1 MNTTDTEHCFGGPWT
16 ELKLKVLRD
25 YLHFYTQALKNQP
38 FKISYIDAFA
48 GTGERT
54 VNDTHQSCLFVSERR
69 LRGSAQIALELERPF
84 DRYIFI
90 EQHQR
95 RFEVLDTLRQRYS
108 DRQIEC
114 LQGDANHELL
124 SLCTQTRWSQQ
135 RAVLF
140 LDPYGL
146 SVEWATLQSIAQTQ
160 AIDLW
165 YLFSLSGLFRQTA
178 HDFEKVDPLGAERVD
193 LVLGTHDWRT
203 AFYAPLAQDQ
213 SDLFSEPKEPGL
225 RRQANVDA
233 IEAFVGDRLRAA
245 GFAKVAEPLRLH
257 LRKNA
262 PLYSLFFCV
271 SNPNPKAVELSM
283 RAANHILKAARR

>member
-16 ELKLKVLRD
+16 ELKLKVLQK
-25 YLHFYTQALKNQP
+25 YLHFYTQALKHQP
-38 FKISYIDAFA
+38 FKLLYIDAFA

-54 VNDTHQSCLFVSERR
+54 VNNDQSSLFVSERR
-69 LRGSAQIALELERPF
+69 LRGSAQIALELKRPF

-114 LQGDANHELL
+114 LRGDANRELL
-124 SLCTQTRWSQQ
+124 KLCQASWHRQ

-146 SVEWATLQSIAQTQ
+146 SVEWATLQRIAQTR

-178 HDFEKVDPLGAERVD
+178 HDFEKVDPVGAERVD
-193 LVLGTHDWRT
+193 TVLGTPDWRT

-233 IEAFVGDRLRAA
+233 IEAFVGERLRAA
-245 GFAKVAEPLRLH
+245 GFAKVAEPLRL
-257 LRKNA
+257 RSRNNA

-271 SNPNPKAVELSM
+271 SNPDPKAVGLSM
-283 RAANHILKAARR
+283 KAAHHILKAARR